1 MTFFAE
7 WILNRLVAN
16 IDANGGSDVP
26 SLSFVTGGEIE
37 FAPETP
43 IRAGYTFAGWSTT
56 QGGEVIS
63 FPYFPTATED
73 MTFYAKWTLVIIYH
87 SVNFDSTGGSFVE
100 RIIFAEDTP
109 IEYAPWDPERE
120 AYTFAGWS
128 ATENGEV
135 ISFPYTP
142 AEKADITLYAK
153 WAPILNYYSLYFDP
167 MNGSDVQRISF
178 TQGIPIESAPEEPV
192 LENYTFEGWSET
204 QEGKVVSFPYTP
216 TSTGNVV
223 LYAKWSLTSFFV
235 NFNSNGGS
243 AVAALPFLPGWL
255 DIDKAP
261 AMPTRQGY
269 RFAGWFKA
277 GSASEVTFPY
287 SPGVTE
293 NITLYAK
300 WTVLNLKAAA
310 TVKPTISGTAKIKSK
325 LTAKPGTWTGAP
337 APKLSYQWFS
347 CTKAVTAATATVPK
361 TCKALTGK
369 TSTTLT
375 LATSDK
381 GKYIAVRVIGTSTS
395 TSATIWLSKSTTAV
409 K

>member
-1 MTFFAE
+1 
-7 WILNRLVAN
+7 
-16 IDANGGSDVP
+16 
-26 SLSFVTGGEIE
+26 
-37 FAPETP
+37 
-43 IRAGYTFAGWSTT
+43 
-56 QGGEVIS
+56 
-63 FPYFPTATED
+63 

-100 RIIFAEDTP
+100 RIIYVEDTP
-109 IEYAPWDPERE
+109 IEYAPWDPERDG
-120 AYTFAGWS
+120 YTFAGWS
-128 ATENGEV
+128 ATENGAV

-167 MNGSDVQRISF
+167 INGSDVQRISF

-204 QEGKVVSFPYTP
+204 QDGKVVSFPYTP

-243 AVAALPFLPGWL
+243 AVAALPFLPGWF

-287 SPGVTE
+287 SPGVAE
-293 NITLYAK
+293 NITLFAK
-300 WTVLNLKAAA
+300 WTVINLKAAA
-310 TVKPTISGTAKIKSK
+310 TVKPTVSGTAKIKSK

-337 APKLSYQWFS
+337 APKLAYQWFS

-375 LATSDK
+375 LASTDK
-381 GKYIAVRVIGTSTS
+381 GKFMAVRVTGTSS
-395 TSATIWLSKSTTAV
+395 GSSATIWLSKSTAAV